1 MTVLELASV
10 GRSLHIDT
18 VKQIVGINEEND
30 CTNEAKFELINA
42 KCGIKTC

>member
-18 VKQIVGINEEND
+18 VKQTVGTNENND
-30 CTNEAKFELINA
+30 CTNEAKFEIINV
-42 KCGIKTC
+42 K